1 MLSVKEAETIICDLL
16 QPLDSK
22 QDRETV
28 NLWAVDHRILVDSVS
43 SSLDFP
49 HWDNSAMDGYA
60 VCYSDVQQASEENPT
75 VLTIVEEIPAGSQP
89 QVRIRP
95 GEAARIFTGAV
106 IPLGADTVVM
116 QEKTRREENRVFIL
130 AAPQPR
136 EFIRYQAAFYRAGEQ
151 LLPAGIRLQAPE
163 IAILAAAQC
172 HQVNVFRRPKVAIFS
187 CGDELV
193 TPDQPLKFGQIV
205 DSNLYA
211 LAALV
216 KELGA
221 EPLILGIVK
230 DEPRALQ
237 ETIAQA
243 INQSDLILSTGGVSV
258 GDYDYI
264 HQVLASLNAQI
275 HFRSVKMRPGK
286 PLTFATFP
294 NKQVAYFGLPGN
306 PVSALVTF
314 WRFVKPAIA
323 KISGLRSGWEA
334 QFIQVRSAGELK
346 SSGNLETYIWGKLQL
361 NNGIYEFHPAFGQH
375 SSGNLINLSQT
386 NALAVLPIGQTF
398 IAPQENVL
406 VLMIGFFVN

>member
-1 MLSVKEAETIICDLL
+1 
-16 QPLDSK
+16 
-22 QDRETV
+22 
-28 NLWAVDHRILVDSVS
+28 
-43 SSLDFP
+43 
-49 HWDNSAMDGYA
+49 MDGYA
-60 VCYSDVQQASEENPT
+60 VRYSDVQQASEENPI

-89 QVRIRP
+89 QVTIQP

-116 QEKTRREENRVFIL
+116 QEKTRREENLVFIL

-136 EFIRYQAAFYRAGEQ
+136 GFIRHQAAFYRAGEQ
-151 LLPAGIRLQAPE
+151 LLPAGIRLGTDKE

-216 KELGA
+216 KDLGA

-230 DEPRALQ
+230 DEPRVLQ

-314 WRFVKPAIA
+314 WRFVQPAIA

-334 QFIQVRSAGELK
+334 QFIQVGSAGELK
-346 SSGNLETYIWGKLQL
+346 SPSHLETYIWGKLQL

-375 SSGNLINLSQT
+375 SSGNLINLAQT
-386 NALAVLPIGQTF
+386 NALAVLPICQTF

-406 VLMIGFFVN
+406 VLMTD